1 MKFVKQFAI
10 FVTICFIG
18 EVLHKVIPLPV
29 PASIYGLVLMFC
41 ALKFKIMPLQE
52 VEVFSDFLLE
62 IMPLLFIPS
71 TVGLIVAWPIIQ
83 KHWLPILI
91 ITLLGTTFIF
101 FCCRSC
107 NSIFCKTCAFPKQPK
122 IFRQCRI
129 STVKFYGRQNTCCL
143 PV

>member
-71 TVGLIVAWPIIQ
+71 TVGLIVSWPIIQ
-83 KHWLPILI
+83 KHWLPIFI

-101 FCCRSC
+101 FVVGHVTQFFAKLVSSRNNQKSSGNAESQQS
-107 NSIFCKTCAFPKQPK
+107 NSTAGNKD
-122 IFRQCRI
+122 
-129 STVKFYGRQNTCCL
+129 
-143 PV
+143 

>member
-101 FCCRSC
+101 FVVGHVTQ
-107 NSIFCKTCAFPKQPK
+107 FFAKK
-122 IFRQCRI
+122 I
-129 STVKFYGRQNTCCL
+129 S
-143 PV
+143 

>member
-101 FCCRSC
+101 FVVGHVTQFFAKLARSRNNKKTSGNAEAQPS
-107 NSIFCKTCAFPKQPK
+107 NSTAGNKD
-122 IFRQCRI
+122 
-129 STVKFYGRQNTCCL
+129 
-143 PV
+143 

>member
-101 FCCRSC
+101 FVVGHVTQFFAKLVRSRNNQKSSGNEESQPS
-107 NSIFCKTCAFPKQPK
+107 NSTAGNKD
-122 IFRQCRI
+122 
-129 STVKFYGRQNTCCL
+129 
-143 PV
+143 

>member
-71 TVGLIVAWPIIQ
+71 TVVLIVAWPIIQ

-101 FCCRSC
+101 FVVGHVTQFFAKLVSSRNNQKSSGNAESQQS
-107 NSIFCKTCAFPKQPK
+107 NSTAGHKD
-122 IFRQCRI
+122 
-129 STVKFYGRQNTCCL
+129 
-143 PV
+143 

>member
-52 VEVFSDFLLE
+52 VEVFSD
-62 IMPLLFIPS
+62 S
-71 TVGLIVAWPIIQ
+71 YN
-83 KHWLPILI
+83 
-91 ITLLGTTFIF
+91 
-101 FCCRSC
+101 C
-107 NSIFCKTCAFPKQPK
+107 IFCKRYSPLAPIGTAPEAFG
-122 IFRQCRI
+122 FAEC
-129 STVKFYGRQNTCCL
+129 SV
-143 PV
+143 

>member
-71 TVGLIVAWPIIQ
+71 TVGLIVAWTIIK

-101 FCCRSC
+101 FVVGHVTQFFAKLVSSRNNQKSSGNAESQQS
-107 NSIFCKTCAFPKQPK
+107 NSTAGNKD
-122 IFRQCRI
+122 
-129 STVKFYGRQNTCCL
+129 
-143 PV
+143 